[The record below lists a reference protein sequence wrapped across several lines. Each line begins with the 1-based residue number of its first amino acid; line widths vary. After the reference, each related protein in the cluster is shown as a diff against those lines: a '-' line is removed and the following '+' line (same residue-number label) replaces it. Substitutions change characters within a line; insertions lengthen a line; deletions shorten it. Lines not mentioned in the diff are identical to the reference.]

1 MALFEWKDS
10 FSVGIESIDN
20 DHKGLINIIN
30 DLFDAI
36 SHGMAKEHISSVLA
50 KLIDYTK
57 THFKREEAYF
67 EKTNYPLIEEHKQQ
81 HDLFINKINNLQ
93 TDFEKGNQTISVELL
108 KFLTDWL
115 VNHILSSDRKYKEH
129 FKKYGLT

>member
-10 FSVGIESIDN
+10 FSVGIDSIDE

-30 DLFDAI
+30 ELFDAV
-36 SHGMAKEHISSVLA
+36 SHGVAKERISSNLV
-50 KLIDYTK
+50 KLLDYTK
-57 THFKREEAYF
+57 THFRREEILF
-67 EKTNYPLIEEHKQQ
+67 EKTNYPLLEEHKQQ
-81 HDLFINKINNLQ
+81 HDAFIIKINNLQ
-93 TDFEKGNQTISVELL
+93 KDFDKGNQTISVELL

-129 FKKYGLT
+129 FQRYGLT

>member
-10 FSVGIESIDN
+10 FSVGIGSIDE

-30 DLFDAI
+30 ELFDAV
-36 SHGMAKEHISSVLA
+36 SHGVAKEHISSDLA
-50 KLIDYTK
+50 KLVDYTK
-57 THFKREEAYF
+57 THFKREEIFF
-67 EKTNYPLIEEHKQQ
+67 EKTNYPLLEEHKLQ
-81 HDLFINKINNLQ
+81 HDVFIKKINNLQ
-93 TDFEKGNQTISVELL
+93 KDFEKGNQTISVELL

-129 FKKYGLT
+129 FQRYRLT

>member
-10 FSVGIESIDN
+10 FSVGIDSIDE
-20 DHKGLINIIN
+20 DHRGLINIIN
-30 DLFDAI
+30 ELFDAI
-36 SHGMAKEHISSVLA
+36 SHGMAKERIFSDLA

-57 THFKREEAYF
+57 THFKREETFF
-67 EKTNYPLIEEHKQQ
+67 EKTNYPLLEEHKQQ
-81 HDLFINKINNLQ
+81 HDAFIKKINDLQ
-93 TDFEKGNQTISVELL
+93 NDFEKGNQTISVELL

>member
-10 FSVGIESIDN
+10 YSVGIESIDE

-30 DLFDAI
+30 ELFDAV
-36 SHGMAKEHISSVLA
+36 SHGKAKEHLSGVLA

-57 THFKREEAYF
+57 IHFKREETYF
-67 EKTNYPLIEEHKQQ
+67 EKTNYPLLEEHKQQ
-81 HDLFINKINNLQ
+81 HDAFIVRINNLQ
-93 TDFEKGNQTISVELL
+93 KDFDKMNLTISVELL

-115 VNHILSSDRKYKEH
+115 VNHILSVDRKYKEH
-129 FKKYGLT
+129 FQKYGLT